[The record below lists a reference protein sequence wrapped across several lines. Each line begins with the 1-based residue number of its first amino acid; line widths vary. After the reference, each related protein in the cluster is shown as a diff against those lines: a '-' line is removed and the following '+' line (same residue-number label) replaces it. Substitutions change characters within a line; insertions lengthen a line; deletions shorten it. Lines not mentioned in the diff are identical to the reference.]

1 MNLIDFLHRPH
12 HWGWGGNGFVDC
24 TTFAGE
30 WVIATTGKDPIG
42 DLRGTYETAEE
53 ANAIVESSGGIE
65 LFIGSR
71 LEPLGF
77 CRTDQLQDGDIG
89 IVRAFT
95 GFEAGSIAVKEIPGI
110 RFGPLWAVMSAR
122 GPMVKKLESTGAAW
136 RIQ

>member
-1 MNLIDFLHRPH
+1 MTLIEFLRLPH

-24 TTFAGE
+24 TTFPGE
-30 WVIATTGKDPIG
+30 WAIVATGKDPIG

-53 ANAIVESSGGIE
+53 ANAIVEEAGGIRP
-65 LFIGSR
+65 FIGSR

-77 CRTDQLQDGDIG
+77 RRTDDLRDGDIG

-95 GFEAGSIAVKEIPGI
+95 GFEAGGVVVKEIPGI

-122 GPMVKKLESTGAAW
+122 GPMVKKLGFTGVAW
-136 RIQ
+136 RIL